1 MNKFTTKILYDGRD
15 LKLYNAVLNLN
26 DSLELSQRFSHDAT
40 STSQSLVS
48 RKRNT
53 ALAGSLRLSADAE
66 DVAQEEG
73 ISIFEYIMHVQEL
86 VGGLFTLVWYG
97 KRYENLLCKSVQV
110 TPKTDAVSTFSDVEM
125 NIQFV
130 EGVTIKKSAQT
141 TYVSTL

>member
-1 MNKFTTKILYDGRD
+1 MNKFTTKILYDGREV
-15 LKLYNAVLNLN
+15 KMYNAVLNLN

-53 ALAGSLRLSADAE
+53 ALAGSIRLSADAE
-66 DVAQEEG
+66 DIAEEEG
-73 ISIFEYIMHVQEL
+73 ISIFEYIQRVQEL
-86 VGGLFTLVWYG
+86 VGGLFTLIWYG
-97 KRYENLLCKSVQV
+97 KGYENLLCKSVQV

-130 EGVTIKKSAQT
+130 EGYTIKRSAQT
-141 TYVSTL
+141 AVSTL

>member
-15 LKLYNAVLNLN
+15 LELYNAVLNLN

-53 ALAGSLRLSADAE
+53 ALAGSLRLSADADDIAE
-66 DVAQEEG
+66 EEG
-73 ISIFEYIMHVQEL
+73 ISIFEYIQRVQEL
-86 VGGLFTLVWYG
+86 VGGQFTLVWYG

-110 TPKTDAVSTFSDVEM
+110 TPKTDAVSVFSDVEM
-125 NIQFV
+125 SIQFV
-130 EGVTIKKSAQT
+130 EGYTVKRAT
-141 TYVSTL
+141 STAVRTL

>member
-1 MNKFTTKILYDGRD
+1 MNKFTTKILYDGRA

-26 DSLELSQRFSHDAT
+26 DALELSQRFSHDAT

-53 ALAGSLRLSADAE
+53 ALAGSLRLSADA
-66 DVAQEEG
+66 DDIADEEG
-73 ISIFEYIMHVQEL
+73 ISIFEYILRVQEL

-97 KRYENLLCKSVQV
+97 KKYENLLCKSVQV
-110 TPKTDAVSTFSDVEM
+110 TPKTDAVSVFSDVEM

-130 EGVTIKKSAQT
+130 EGYTEKRTAST
-141 TYVSTL
+141 LVSTL

>member
-1 MNKFTTKILYDGRD
+1 MNKFTTKVLYDGRA

-53 ALAGSLRLSADAE
+53 ALAGSLRISADA
-66 DVAQEEG
+66 DDIAQEEG
-73 ISIFEYIMHVQEL
+73 ISIFEYIQRVQEL

-110 TPKTDAVSTFSDVEM
+110 TPKTDAVSTFSEVEL

-130 EGVTIKKSAQT
+130 EGFTVKKSISTA
-141 TYVSTL
+141 VSTL

>member
-1 MNKFTTKILYDGRD
+1 MNKFTTKILYGGRD

-26 DSLELSQRFSHDAT
+26 DALELSQRFSHDAT

-66 DVAQEEG
+66 DIAEEEG
-73 ISIFEYIMHVQEL
+73 ISIFEYIQRVQEL

-97 KRYENLLCKSVQV
+97 KRYDNLLCKSVQV
-110 TPKTDAVSTFSDVEM
+110 TPKTDAVSVFSDVDM

-130 EGVTIKKSAQT
+130 EGFTVKKSAQT
-141 TYVSTL
+141 LVNTL

>member
-1 MNKFTTKILYDGRD
+1 MNKFTTKILYGGRD
-15 LKLYNAVLNLN
+15 LKLYNAVLNLS

-66 DVAQEEG
+66 DIVEEEG
-73 ISIFEYIMHVQEL
+73 ISIFEYIQRVQEL
-86 VGGLFTLVWYG
+86 VGKQFSLVWYG
-97 KRYENLLCKSVQV
+97 KRYENLLCKSIQV
-110 TPKTDAVSTFSDVEM
+110 TPKTDAVSIFSDVEM

-130 EGVTIKKSAQT
+130 EGYTEKKSAQT
-141 TYVSTL
+141 AVNTL

>member
-40 STSQSLVS
+40 STSQSLVY

-53 ALAGSLRLSADAE
+53 ALAGSIRLSASAE

-73 ISIFEYIMHVQEL
+73 ISIFEYIQRAQEL

-97 KRYENLLCKSVQV
+97 KRYENLLCKSIQT

-130 EGVTIKKSAQT
+130 EGYTIKKSAQT

>member
-53 ALAGSLRLSADAE
+53 ALAGSLRLSAEAE
-66 DVAQEEG
+66 DIAEEEG
-73 ISIFEYIMHVQEL
+73 ISIFEYIQRVQEL

-125 NIQFV
+125 NVQFV
-130 EGVTIKKSAQT
+130 EGYTVKRSTST
-141 TYVSTL
+141 LVSTL

>member
-1 MNKFTTKILYDGRD
+1 MNKFATKILYDGRA
-15 LKLYNAVLNLN
+15 LKMYNAVLNLN

-66 DVAQEEG
+66 DIAEEEG
-73 ISIFEYIMHVQEL
+73 ISIFEYIQRVQEL

-110 TPKTDAVSTFSDVEM
+110 TPKTDAVSTFSDVDM
-125 NIQFV
+125 SIQFV
-130 EGVTIKKSAQT
+130 EGFTAKKS
-141 TYVSTL
+141 VSSTLVNTL

>member
-66 DVAQEEG
+66 DIAEEEG
-73 ISIFEYIMHVQEL
+73 ISIFEYIQRVQEL

-110 TPKTDAVSTFSDVEM
+110 TPKTDAVSVFSDVEM
-125 NIQFV
+125 NVQFV
-130 EGVTIKKSAQT
+130 EGFTIKKS
-141 TYVSTL
+141 VSSTLVNTL

>member
-1 MNKFTTKILYDGRD
+1 MNKFTTIILYGGRD

-53 ALAGSLRLSADAE
+53 ALAGSLRLSADA
-66 DVAQEEG
+66 DDIADEEG
-73 ISIFEYIMHVQEL
+73 ISIFEYIQRVQEL

-97 KRYENLLCKSVQV
+97 KPYENLLCKSVQV
-110 TPKTDAVSTFSDVEM
+110 TPKTDAVSVFSDVELG
-125 NIQFV
+125 IQFV
-130 EGVTIKKSAQT
+130 EGYTEKRATST
-141 TYVSTL
+141 LVSTL

>member
-1 MNKFTTKILYDGRD
+1 MNKFTTKILYDGHD

-66 DVAQEEG
+66 DIAEEEG
-73 ISIFEYIMHVQEL
+73 ISIFEYIQRVQAL

-97 KRYENLLCKSVQV
+97 KPYENLLCKSVQV
-110 TPKTDAVSTFSDVEM
+110 TPKTDAVSVFSDVEM
-125 NIQFV
+125 SIQFV
-130 EGVTIKKSAQT
+130 EGYTEKRSAQT
-141 TYVSTL
+141 AVNTL

>member
-15 LKLYNAVLNLN
+15 LKLYNAILNLN

-53 ALAGSLRLSADAE
+53 ALAGSIRLSAYAE
-66 DVAQEEG
+66 DIAQEEG
-73 ISIFEYIMHVQEL
+73 ISIFEYILRVQEL

-97 KRYENLLCKSVQV
+97 KGYENLLCKSVQV
-110 TPKTDAVSTFSDVEM
+110 TPKTDAVSTFSDVEL

-130 EGVTIKKSAQT
+130 QGFTVKSSVSTA
-141 TYVSTL
+141 VSTL

>member
-1 MNKFTTKILYDGRD
+1 MNKFTTKILYAGRE

-26 DSLELSQRFSHDAT
+26 DSLELSSQFSHDAT

-53 ALAGSLRLSADAE
+53 ALAGSLRLSAEAE
-66 DVAQEEG
+66 DIAEEEG
-73 ISIFEYIMHVQEL
+73 ISIFEYIQRVQEL

-97 KRYENLLCKSVQV
+97 KPYENLLCKSVQV

-125 NIQFV
+125 SVQFV
-130 EGVTIKKSAQT
+130 EGFTVKKSAQT
-141 TYVSTL
+141 TYVNTL

>member
-1 MNKFTTKILYDGRD
+1 MEKFATKILYDGKD

-53 ALAGSLRLSADAE
+53 ALAGSIRLSAGAE

-73 ISIFEYIMHVQEL
+73 ISIFEYIQRVQEL
-86 VGGLFTLVWYG
+86 VGGLFTLIWYG
-97 KRYENLLCKSVQV
+97 KRHENLLCKSVQV

-130 EGVTIKKSAQT
+130 EGFTVKRSVSTA
-141 TYVSTL
+141 VSTL

>member
-1 MNKFTTKILYDGRD
+1 MNKFTTKILYDGIELR
-15 LKLYNAVLNLN
+15 LYNAVLNLN

-66 DVAQEEG
+66 DIAEEEG
-73 ISIFEYIMHVQEL
+73 ISIFEYIQRVQEL

-110 TPKTDAVSTFSDVEM
+110 TPKTDAVSVFSDVEM
-125 NIQFV
+125 SIQFV
-130 EGVTIKKSAQT
+130 EGFTVKKSAQT
-141 TYVSTL
+141 AVNTL

>member
-1 MNKFTTKILYDGRD
+1 MNKFTTKILYDGREV
-15 LKLYNAVLNLN
+15 KLYNAVLNLN

-66 DVAQEEG
+66 DIAQEEG
-73 ISIFEYIMHVQEL
+73 ISIFEYIQRVQEL

-97 KRYENLLCKSVQV
+97 KRYENMLCKSVQV
-110 TPKTDAVSTFSDVEM
+110 TPKTDAVSTFSDVAM

-130 EGVTIKKSAQT
+130 QGYTVKRAVSTA
-141 TYVSTL
+141 VSTL

>member
-1 MNKFTTKILYDGRD
+1 MNKFTTKILYNGRD
-15 LKLYNAVLNLN
+15 LTLYNAVLNLN
-26 DSLELSQRFSHDAT
+26 DSLELLQRFSHDAT

-48 RKRNT
+48 RRRNT
-53 ALAGSLRLSADAE
+53 ALAGSLRLSANAE
-66 DVAQEEG
+66 DVAEEEG
-73 ISIFEYIMHVQEL
+73 ISIFEYIQRAQGL

-97 KRYENLLCKSVQV
+97 RRYENLLCKSVQV

-130 EGVTIKKSAQT
+130 EGVTIKKSVAS

>member
-1 MNKFTTKILYDGRD
+1 MEKFATKILYDGRD
-15 LKLYNAVLNLN
+15 LKLFNAVLNLN

-53 ALAGSLRLSADAE
+53 ALAGSIRLSAGAE
-66 DVAQEEG
+66 DIAEEG
-73 ISIFEYIMHVQEL
+73 ISIFEYIQRVQEL

-97 KRYENLLCKSVQV
+97 KRYENFLCKSVQV

-130 EGVTIKKSAQT
+130 EGETVKKSAQT
-141 TYVSTL
+141 TYVNTL

>member
-26 DSLELSQRFSHDAT
+26 DSLELESRFSHDAT

-53 ALAGSLRLSADAE
+53 ALAGSLRLSAEAE
-66 DVAQEEG
+66 DIAEEEG
-73 ISIFEYIMHVQEL
+73 ISIFEYIQRVQEL

-110 TPKTDAVSTFSDVEM
+110 TPKTDAGSVFSDVDM

-130 EGVTIKKSAQT
+130 EGFTVKKSAQT
-141 TYVSTL
+141 LVNTL

>member
-1 MNKFTTKILYDGRD
+1 MNKFTTKILYDGREV
-15 LKLYNAVLNLN
+15 KLYNAVLNLN

-53 ALAGSLRLSADAE
+53 ALAGSLRLSAEAE
-66 DVAQEEG
+66 DIAEEEG
-73 ISIFEYIMHVQEL
+73 ISIFEYIQRVQEL

-97 KRYENLLCKSVQV
+97 KRYENMLCKSVQV

-130 EGVTIKKSAQT
+130 QGYTEKKSVSTA
-141 TYVSTL
+141 VSTL

>member
-1 MNKFTTKILYDGRD
+1 MNKFTTKVLYDDGRD

-66 DVAQEEG
+66 DIAEEEG

-130 EGVTIKKSAQT
+130 QGYTVKRSAAT
-141 TYVSTL
+141 AVSTL

>member
-1 MNKFTTKILYDGRD
+1 MNKFTTKILYDGRA
-15 LKLYNAVLNLN
+15 LELYNAVLNLN

-66 DVAQEEG
+66 DIAQEEG
-73 ISIFEYIMHVQEL
+73 ISIFEYIQRAQEL
-86 VGGLFTLVWYG
+86 VGGLFTVVWYG

-110 TPKTDAVSTFSDVEM
+110 TPKTDAASTFSDVEL

-130 EGVTIKKSAQT
+130 EGYTVKKSVSTA
-141 TYVSTL
+141 VSTL

>member
-1 MNKFTTKILYDGRD
+1 MEKFTTKILYDGRD

-53 ALAGSLRLSADAE
+53 ALAGSIRLSAGAE

-73 ISIFEYIMHVQEL
+73 ISIFEYIQRAQEL
-86 VGGLFTLVWYG
+86 VGGLFTLIWYG
-97 KRYENLLCKSVQV
+97 KRHENLLCKSVQV
-110 TPKTDAVSTFSDVEM
+110 TPRTDAVSTFSDVEM

-130 EGVTIKKSAQT
+130 ESYTVKRSVSTA
-141 TYVSTL
+141 VSTL

>member
-1 MNKFTTKILYDGRD
+1 MNKFTTKILYDGRA
-15 LKLYNAVLNLN
+15 LKLCNAVLNLN

-40 STSQSLVS
+40 STSQSLVA

-66 DVAQEEG
+66 DIAEEEG
-73 ISIFEYIMHVQEL
+73 ISIFEYIQRVQEL

-110 TPKTDAVSTFSDVEM
+110 TPKTDAVSVFSDVDM

-130 EGVTIKKSAQT
+130 EGYTEKRSAQT
-141 TYVSTL
+141 LVNTL

>member
-26 DSLELSQRFSHDAT
+26 DALELSQRFSHDAT
-40 STSQSLVS
+40 STSQSLVF

-53 ALAGSLRLSADAE
+53 ALAGSLRLSAEAE
-66 DVAQEEG
+66 DIADEEG
-73 ISIFEYIMHVQEL
+73 ISIFEYIQRVQEL

-110 TPKTDAVSTFSDVEM
+110 TPKTDAVSVFSDVDM

-130 EGVTIKKSAQT
+130 EGFTVKKSAQT
-141 TYVSTL
+141 LVNTL

>member
-26 DSLELSQRFSHDAT
+26 DSLELSQQFSHDAT

-66 DVAQEEG
+66 DIAEEEG
-73 ISIFEYIMHVQEL
+73 ISIFEYIQRVQEL

-110 TPKTDAVSTFSDVEM
+110 TPKTDAVSTFSDVEIG
-125 NIQFV
+125 IQFV
-130 EGVTIKKSAQT
+130 EGETVKRT
-141 TYVSTL
+141 TSTLVRTL

>member
-1 MNKFTTKILYDGRD
+1 MNKFTTKIIYDGRA

-53 ALAGSLRLSADAE
+53 ALAGSIRLSAYAE
-66 DVAQEEG
+66 DIAQEEG
-73 ISIFEYIMHVQEL
+73 ISIFEYILRVQEL

-97 KRYENLLCKSVQV
+97 KGYENLLCKSVQV

-125 NIQFV
+125 DIQFV
-130 EGVTIKKSAQT
+130 ESYTEKRSVQT
-141 TYVSTL
+141 AVSTL

>member
-53 ALAGSLRLSADAE
+53 ALAGSIRLSAYAE
-66 DVAQEEG
+66 DIAQEEG
-73 ISIFEYIMHVQEL
+73 ISIFEYIQRVQEL

-110 TPKTDAVSTFSDVEM
+110 TPKTDAVSTFSDVEL

-130 EGVTIKKSAQT
+130 EGFTEKKSVSTA
-141 TYVSTL
+141 VSTL

>member
-1 MNKFTTKILYDGRD
+1 MNKFTTKILYDGREV
-15 LKLYNAVLNLN
+15 KLYNAVLNLN
-26 DSLELSQRFSHDAT
+26 DSFELSQRFSHDAT

-53 ALAGSLRLSADAE
+53 ALAGSIRLSAYAE
-66 DVAQEEG
+66 DIAQEEG
-73 ISIFEYIMHVQEL
+73 ISIFEYIQRAQEL

-130 EGVTIKKSAQT
+130 QGYTVKKSVSTA
-141 TYVSTL
+141 VSTL

>member
-53 ALAGSLRLSADAE
+53 ALAGSLRLSAEAE
-66 DVAQEEG
+66 DIAEEEG
-73 ISIFEYIMHVQEL
+73 ISIFEYIQRVQEL

-97 KRYENLLCKSVQV
+97 KPYENLLCKSVQV
-110 TPKTDAVSTFSDVEM
+110 TPKTDAVSTFSDVDM
-125 NIQFV
+125 SIQFV
-130 EGVTIKKSAQT
+130 ESYTVKRSVSTA
-141 TYVSTL
+141 VSTL

>member
-1 MNKFTTKILYDGRD
+1 MNKFTTKIIYDGRE

-53 ALAGSLRLSADAE
+53 ALAGSLRLSADA
-66 DVAQEEG
+66 DDIADEEG
-73 ISIFEYIMHVQEL
+73 ISIFEYIQRVQEL

-110 TPKTDAVSTFSDVEM
+110 TPKTDAVSVFSDVEIG
-125 NIQFV
+125 IQFV
-130 EGVTIKKSAQT
+130 EGYTEKRT
-141 TYVSTL
+141 TSTLVSTL

>member
-1 MNKFTTKILYDGRD
+1 MNKFTTKVLYDGRA

-53 ALAGSLRLSADAE
+53 ALAGSLRISADA
-66 DVAQEEG
+66 DDIAQEEG
-73 ISIFEYIMHVQEL
+73 ISIFEYIQRVQEL

-110 TPKTDAVSTFSDVEM
+110 TPKTDAVSTFSEVEM

-130 EGVTIKKSAQT
+130 EGFTVKKSVSTA
-141 TYVSTL
+141 VSTL

>member
-1 MNKFTTKILYDGRD
+1 MNKFTTKILYDGHD

-26 DSLELSQRFSHDAT
+26 DSLELESRFSHDAT

-66 DVAQEEG
+66 DIAEEEG
-73 ISIFEYIMHVQEL
+73 ISIFEYIQRVQEL

-97 KRYENLLCKSVQV
+97 KPYENMLCKSVQV
-110 TPKTDAVSTFSDVEM
+110 TPKADAVSTFSDVEM

-130 EGVTIKKSAQT
+130 QGYTVKKSVSTA
-141 TYVSTL
+141 VSTL

>member
-15 LKLYNAVLNLN
+15 LKLHSAVLNLN

-53 ALAGSLRLSADAE
+53 ALAGSIRLSSDAE
-66 DVAQEEG
+66 NIAQEEG
-73 ISIFEYIMHVQEL
+73 ISIFEYIQRVQEL

-110 TPKTDAVSTFSDVEM
+110 TPRTDAVSTFSDVEM

-130 EGVTIKKSAQT
+130 ESYTVKRSAAT
-141 TYVSTL
+141 AVSTL